1 MTIDAL
7 PRGRVLGID
16 PGSKRIGVA
25 VSDSDQRVAT
35 PLEVVARTRDDA
47 AHRRR
52 VAALAEEWE
61 VVGLVVGLPVGLDG
75 TEGVAAEAAR
85 AEAAAL
91 GDSTGL
97 PVAFYDERFTSVTAE
112 RALDEAGVTQQ
123 ARRGRVDMLAAAIL
137 LQGWLDASIRDPQ
150 PGTDP

>member
-1 MTIDAL
+1 M
-7 PRGRVLGID
+7 
-16 PGSKRIGVA
+16 
-25 VSDSDQRVAT
+25 SDSDRRVAT
-35 PLEVVARTRDDA
+35 PLEVVSRTRDA
-47 AHRRR
+47 GAHRRR
-52 VAALAEEWE
+52 VAALAAEWE

-75 TEGVAAEAAR
+75 TEGAAAEAAR

-112 RALDEAGVTQQ
+112 RALDEAGVSQQ
-123 ARRGRVDMLAAAIL
+123 ARRGRVDMLAATVL
-137 LQGWLDASIRDPQ
+137 LQGWLDATLRAPD